1 MTPTHTATPPAK
13 WLQTLP
19 GAVITRTLVS
29 WRHLPQV
36 WARTL
41 APARPNIWTS
51 STTVTPHPPPQ
62 PLPLPPRLLR
72 RHLPPSHRPRPL
84 LSQLQ
89 LLVLTQV
96 SQEFISQQKMMKFP
110 YISVIIASVLYPEID
125 FLHLMY
131 IWLCSRW
138 SNFRLSFS
146 HRKKYNKQK

>member
-72 RHLPPSHRPRPL
+72 RHLPPSHRPRPP

-96 SQEFISQQKMMKFP
+96 SQEFNSHFCN
-110 YISVIIASVLYPEID
+110 
-125 FLHLMY
+125 H
-131 IWLCSRW
+131 
-138 SNFRLSFS
+138 SFFTVS
-146 HRKKYNKQK
+146 GNRFSAYYVYLVMFAMI